1 MKHEIKREGISY
13 QQLKLIVIKIL
24 FNKQHK
30 YSSFVCKR
38 TKLQKKRQK
47 LLVSI
52 QQNSQP
58 LVFKTILTHFLL
70 SVLKRFYY
78 Q

>member
-1 MKHEIKREGISY
+1 MKHEIKCEGISY
-13 QQLKLIVIKIL
+13 QQLKLIIIKIL

-30 YSSFVCKR
+30 YSSFFFFM
-38 TKLQKKRQK
+38 QKNQTSEKRQK

-58 LVFKTILTHFLL
+58 LVF
-70 SVLKRFYY
+70 
-78 Q
+78 